1 MADSFGWGIKPFHQ
15 LIDSLHGGELI
26 ALRMV
31 DGHAETV
38 SDPFC
43 VLLWVPYT
51 VFLSPGGIWGLRS
64 EHN

>member
-38 SDPFC
+38 SGPFC
-43 VLLWVPYT
+43 VLLWVPYAG
-51 VFLSPGGIWGLRS
+51 VPVSRRDLGLAQRT
-64 EHN
+64 